1 MTENSKGI
9 QVPTERTKTVWLA
22 EDGEYEYIAFAAET
36 LQAALQRVMEK
47 HPEGEWSLKPHGKD
61 SWSLNG
67 SAYENPPSTL
77 VMRPMYY
84 ALFQVD
90 LAAAPLKAAV
100 SNTPGFDIYRDLII
114 SSRGDGTPARPLF
127 ESPRAIPEPKAAGR
141 QILEELA
148 GAGAAK
154 AVYDAGYVCVPRKPT
169 SAMVQGS
176 YDALDEDVEH
186 VWSQMI
192 GVSEGYLTDEGL
204 PVHSD

>member
-1 MTENSKGI
+1 M
-9 QVPTERTKTVWLA
+9 KTIW
-22 EDGEYEYIAFAAET
+22 IATAGSCDDRYVEFAAENP
-36 LQAALQRVMEK
+36 QAALQWVRDK
-47 HPEGEWSLKPHGKD
+47 YPEGEWSLEDTED
-61 SWSLNG
+61 SPILTG
-67 SAYENPPSTL
+67 SVYQNPPSSVL
-77 VMRPMYY
+77 HPMEY
-84 ALFQVD
+84 ALIQVD
-90 LAAAPLKAAV
+90 LAAAEPPKAAV
-100 SNTPGFDIYRDLII
+100 SNTPGFDICRDLII